1 MTTKSNGWKVTLTV
15 LAVAI
20 ASLGLIW
27 GVTDKKVNDK
37 CGANTQRIARVEQ
50 EQDECQ
56 ETNTQIL
63 QAIARVE
70 TSQHH
75 MREDIREIKEDLR
88 GP

>member
-1 MTTKSNGWKVTLTV
+1 MTTKSNGWKVTLIV
-15 LAVAI
+15 LGVLI
-20 ASLGLIW
+20 ALLTLVWS
-27 GVTDKKVNDK
+27 VTDKKIGDR
-37 CGANTQRIARVEQ
+37 CDANTQRIVRVEE

-75 MREDIREIKEDLR
+75 MREDIREIKEEIAK
-88 GP
+88 